1 MFEHVPLV
9 VDDCCIFH
17 RIVYLDVDCRVP
29 IQIRG
34 VDGVNLL
41 DLYRS
46 RPLAL
51 LGRWQ
56 GQ

>member
-9 VDDCCIFH
+9 IDECCIFH
-17 RIVYLDVDCRVP
+17 RTVYPDVNCHVP
-29 IQIRG
+29 IQFRG
-34 VDGVNLL
+34 VDSVNLL

-56 GQ
+56 GR